1 MVVDYVLMY
10 VRSEQL
16 RKWRIDNMNIMIVG
30 VGGQGTL
37 LASRILG
44 RVAIKEGY
52 DVKVSEVHGM
62 SQRGGSV
69 VTYVKYGEKVYSPII
84 DRGEADLILAF
95 EMLEAYRA
103 LPYLKEGGKILAN
116 SQRMNPMP
124 VITGAMKYPDNIEDK
139 LSEKVNI
146 KIIDALSLAR
156 QAGTIKAVNVVLIG
170 FLAKSMDVDKNVWTE
185 VIKETVPPKFLE
197 MNLKA
202 FELGYNM

>member
-1 MVVDYVLMY
+1 
-10 VRSEQL
+10 
-16 RKWRIDNMNIMIVG
+16 
-30 VGGQGTL
+30 
-37 LASRILG
+37 
-44 RVAIKEGY
+44 
-52 DVKVSEVHGM
+52 
-62 SQRGGSV
+62 
-69 VTYVKYGEKVYSPII
+69 
-84 DRGEADLILAF
+84 
-95 EMLEAYRA
+95 MLEAYRA